1 MKKALYIIIAC
12 ILSLGLL
19 LAGIF
24 TWRTYEDTRR
34 LSLTMNGER
43 EIYLEYGQL
52 YDEPG
57 VHAELL
63 SEEDIIDV
71 PVTTQ
76 GEVSPQVLGKYLI
89 KYTAQVED
97 IIRTDYRR
105 VHVVD
110 TQKPVITLVTNP
122 GSYTILGQPY
132 EEEGFTATDN
142 HDGDLTQK
150 VIRTEADGIVTY
162 TVSDSSGNTTTVKRT
177 IAYLDP
183 GNPKIL
189 LDGAKT
195 VLLMA
200 GDAYEEP
207 GYYAT
212 DDYNEDLTPFVTV
225 ENNLDCQTPGK
236 YTLRYTLTSDY
247 GVRVTDER
255 TVYVLPPEAMPKEF
269 QENPLPQGGAPFTPN
284 DKTIYLTFDD
294 GPSKHT
300 AKLLD
305 ILAKYDIKVSFF
317 VVQSSR
323 ADMIARAYR
332 EGHTIAIHTYS
343 HNYSKIYAGD
353 DAFMADL
360 QAIQDVILQQT
371 GHKTMLTRFPGGSS
385 NTISR
390 DYSKGIM
397 TRLTKKLTEL
407 GYQYFDWNVDSNDAG
422 GARTADKVFENV
434 TKGVADRTNSV
445 VLQHDTHEYSIDAV
459 ERIIV
464 WGLCNGYTFK
474 PLNHDSP
481 TCHHPVNN

>member
-12 ILSLGLL
+12 ILALGLL

-24 TWRTYEDTRR
+24 TWRSYEDTRK
-34 LSLTMNGER
+34 LSLALNGER
-43 EIYLEYGQL
+43 EFYLEYGQL
-52 YDEPG
+52 YLEPG
-57 VHAELL
+57 VNAQLL
-63 SEEDIIDV
+63 SEESIMDV

-76 GEVSPQVLGKYLI
+76 GEVNAQTLGKYLI

-110 TQKPVITLVTNP
+110 TQRPVITLVTNP

-132 EEEGFTATDN
+132 VEEGFSATDN
-142 HDGDLTQK
+142 HDGDLTGQ
-150 VIRTEADGIVTY
+150 VIRTEDNGIVTY

-177 IAYLDP
+177 IAYYDP

-195 VLLMA
+195 ILLMA
-200 GDAYEEP
+200 GDTYEEA

-255 TVYVLPPEAMPKEF
+255 TVYVLPPEAMPEEF
-269 QENPLPQGGAPFTPN
+269 QENPLPQGGTDFTSN
-284 DKTIYLTFDD
+284 GKTIYLTFDD
-294 GPSKHT
+294 GPSKYT
-300 AKLLD
+300 EKLLD
-305 ILAKYDIKVSFF
+305 ILAKYDVKASFF

-343 HNYSKIYAGD
+343 HNYSKIYASD
-353 DAFMADL
+353 DAFMADM
-360 QAIQDVILQQT
+360 QAISDVILQQT
-371 GHKTMLTRFPGGSS
+371 GHKTTLTRFPGGSS

-390 DYSKGIM
+390 NYNKGIM
-397 TRLTKKLTEL
+397 TRLTQKLTEL

-434 TKGVADRTNSV
+434 TKGVTDRTNSV

-474 PLNHDSP
+474 PLDQDSP